1 MNKSTVIT
9 LAILVLVVGV
19 VFAPKLLGGKHN
31 NGVACPTDAMLCPD
45 GSYVARIGTMCK
57 FADCPTVATAPTDIY
72 AGWKTFTDTVNKVSF
87 LYPAPLP
94 TTYIT
99 SQSWPPTITLSSG
112 KFSCKAGGSTIMQ
125 NGQTQQKTINGTTYC
140 VTV

>member
-72 AGWKTFTDTVNKVSF
+72 AGWKT
-87 LYPAPLP
+87 
-94 TTYIT
+94 YIT

-125 NGQTQQKTINGTTYC
+125 NGETQQKTINGTTYC
-140 VTV
+140 VTVE